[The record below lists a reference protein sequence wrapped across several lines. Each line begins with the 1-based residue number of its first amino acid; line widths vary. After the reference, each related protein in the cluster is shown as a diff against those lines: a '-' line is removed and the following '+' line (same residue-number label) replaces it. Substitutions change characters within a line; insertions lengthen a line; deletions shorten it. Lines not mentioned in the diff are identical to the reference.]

1 MDVYVG
7 DGDVVKMQCKK
18 TGDRKNPNM
27 HEWVLKDDA
36 LRLKIALET
45 LVEAFDK
52 LAVDERKVYAIDLAK
67 SALKDT

>member
-18 TGDRKNPNM
+18 TSDRKNPNM

-45 LVEAFDK
+45 LVEAFE
-52 LAVDERKVYAIDLAK
+52 LERFIG
-67 SALKDT
+67 